1 MVSPDPSLELD
12 QLGVPYEIAKELTVP
27 ERVTQLNIEHLS
39 ELVERGD
46 EWPGAR
52 FYISKANNNEIT
64 DLHFVKSKPKL
75 TYGDIVERH
84 LNDGDYVVFNRQ
96 PSLHK
101 MSLMGHRVKILPG
114 QTFRLNLAVTT
125 PYNADFDGD
134 EMNMHVPQSLEATSE
149 VKNIMG
155 VPKQII
161 SPQSNRPVMG
171 LNQDSLLGSRLMTLK
186 ETFITKSQLFDILMR
201 LDDWDG
207 RIPQP
212 AIIKPRPL
220 WTGKQIISLVIPKMN
235 YTRMAD
241 DGPFYSRDSSII
253 IQRGE
258 LLVGSLHKGIVG
270 PTKGSL
276 VGSIWIDFGPQATKQ
291 FLTYSQKI
299 IICWMLNYGWTV
311 SIADTIIP
319 IELMNQI
326 EDKRIQSSIEFSKVL

>member
-1 MVSPDPSLELD
+1 M
-12 QLGVPYEIAKELTVP
+12 
-27 ERVTQLNIEHLS
+27 
-39 ELVERGD
+39 
-46 EWPGAR
+46 
-52 FYISKANNNEIT
+52 
-64 DLHFVKSKPKL
+64 
-75 TYGDIVERH
+75 
-84 LNDGDYVVFNRQ
+84 
-96 PSLHK
+96 
-101 MSLMGHRVKILPG
+101 
-114 QTFRLNLAVTT
+114 TT

-171 LNQDSLLGSRLMTLK
+171 LNQDSLLGSRLMTLR